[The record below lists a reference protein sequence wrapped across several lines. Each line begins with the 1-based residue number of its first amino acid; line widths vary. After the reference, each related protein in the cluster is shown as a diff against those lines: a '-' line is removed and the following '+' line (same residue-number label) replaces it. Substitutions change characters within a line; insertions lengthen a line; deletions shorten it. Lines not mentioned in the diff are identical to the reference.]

1 MKISTPISTGELL
14 DKLSITQIKL
24 KNIKDKE
31 KLCLISL
38 EEDALQETVENS
50 LSSYDNKDERLSE
63 LLGVNEKL
71 WIIEDAIR
79 NKEKNKEF
87 DEEFIELARA
97 VYYTNDERFVI
108 KNKINNET
116 GSLIQEQKSYEEYQ

>member
-14 DKLSITQIKL
+14 DKLSITEIKL
-24 KNIKDKE
+24 KKIKDQQ
-31 KLCLISL
+31 KLDLISL
-38 EEDALQETVENS
+38 EKEALQETLEDS
-50 LSSYDNKDERLSE
+50 LSSYDNKNERLSE
-63 LLGVNEKL
+63 LLSVNEKL

-87 DEEFIELARA
+87 DEEFIELARS
-97 VYYTNDERFVI
+97 VYFTNDERFVI

-116 GSLIQEQKSYEEYQ
+116 GSLIQEQKSYEEYK

>member
-31 KLCLISL
+31 KLDLISL
-38 EEDALQETVENS
+38 EKDALQETLENS
-50 LSSYDNKDERLSE
+50 LSSYNNKDERLSE
-63 LLGVNEKL
+63 LLSINEKL

-97 VYYTNDERFVI
+97 VYFTNDERFVI

>member
-14 DKLSITQIKL
+14 DKLSITEIKL
-24 KNIKDKE
+24 KKIKDQV
-31 KLCLISL
+31 KLDLISL
-38 EEDALQETVENS
+38 EKDALQETLEDS
-50 LSSYDNKDERLSE
+50 LSSYGNKDERLSE
-63 LLGVNEKL
+63 LLCVNEKL
-71 WIIEDAIR
+71 WIIEDSIR

-97 VYYTNDERFVI
+97 VYFTNDERFVI

-116 GSLIQEQKSYEEYQ
+116 GSLIQEQKSYEEYK

>member
-31 KLCLISL
+31 KLDLISL
-38 EEDALQETVENS
+38 EKDALQETLENS

-63 LLGVNEKL
+63 LLCVNEKL

-97 VYYTNDERFVI
+97 VYFTNDERFVI

>member
-63 LLGVNEKL
+63 LLDVNEKL

>member
-14 DKLSITQIKL
+14 DKLSIAQIKL

-31 KLCLISL
+31 KLDLISL
-38 EEDALQETVENS
+38 EKDALQETLENS
-50 LSSYDNKDERLSE
+50 LSSYNNKDERLSE
-63 LLGVNEKL
+63 LLSINEKL

-97 VYYTNDERFVI
+97 VYFTNDERFVI

>member
-1 MKISTPISTGELL
+1 M

-31 KLCLISL
+31 KLDLISL
-38 EEDALQETVENS
+38 EKDALQETLENS

-63 LLGVNEKL
+63 LLCVNEKL

-79 NKEKNKEF
+79 SKEKNKEF
-87 DEEFIELARA
+87 DEEFIELARS
-97 VYYTNDERFVI
+97 VYFTNDERFVI

>member
-116 GSLIQEQKSYEEYQ
+116 GSLIQEQKSYEEYR

>member
-14 DKLSITQIKL
+14 DKLSITEIKL
-24 KNIKDKE
+24 KKIKDQV
-31 KLCLISL
+31 KLDLISL
-38 EEDALQETVENS
+38 EKDALQETLEDS
-50 LSSYDNKDERLSE
+50 LSSYSNKDERLSE
-63 LLGVNEKL
+63 LLCVNEKL
-71 WIIEDAIR
+71 WIIEDSIR

-97 VYYTNDERFVI
+97 VYFTNDERFVI

-116 GSLIQEQKSYEEYQ
+116 GSLIQEQKSYEEYK

>member
-31 KLCLISL
+31 KLDLISL
-38 EEDALQETVENS
+38 EKDALQETLENS

-63 LLGVNEKL
+63 LLCVNEKL

-87 DEEFIELARA
+87 DEEFIELARS
-97 VYYTNDERFVI
+97 VYFTNDERFVI

>member
-31 KLCLISL
+31 KLNLISL
-38 EEDALQETVENS
+38 EKEALEEVVNTS
-50 LSSYDNKDERLSE
+50 LSSYKNKDKRLSQ
-63 LLGVNEKL
+63 LLDVNKKL
-71 WIIEDAIR
+71 WIIEDDIR
-79 NKEKNKEF
+79 NKEKNKDFGKEF
-87 DEEFIELARA
+87 VELARA
-97 VYYTNDERFVI
+97 VYFTNDERFVI

-116 GSLIQEQKSYEEYQ
+116 GSVIQEQKSYEEYK

>member
-31 KLCLISL
+31 KLDLISL
-38 EEDALQETVENS
+38 EKDALQETLENS

-63 LLGVNEKL
+63 LLCVNEKL

-79 NKEKNKEF
+79 SKEKNKEF
-87 DEEFIELARA
+87 DEEFIELARS
-97 VYYTNDERFVI
+97 VYFTNDERFVI

>member
-38 EEDALQETVENS
+38 EEDALKETVENS

-79 NKEKNKEF
+79 SKEKNKEF